1 MIRVVP
7 TALLALA
14 LIASCAQA
22 QIAGPTSGAQAEKP
36 APPSVAL
43 CKSAALATLS
53 AREPEIEDIYIDED
67 GATIAVAETLL
78 PWRTNPDGRAA
89 QGSPTR
95 PDRQRAARRAPAWR

>member
-43 CKSAALATLS
+43 CKNAALSTLS

-78 PWRTNPDGRAA
+78 P
-89 QGSPTR
+89 
-95 PDRQRAARRAPAWR
+95 